1 LAFTRRHLLHGGAL
15 IAAAPAIKVLTG
27 ASPIEVARAQTA
39 PADLKWRHG
48 LSLFGEVK
56 YPEGFKH
63 FDYVNA
69 DAPKGGTV
77 RQIALGTFDN
87 FNMVV
92 SGVKGSI
99 AGAVGL
105 IYEPLTLPS

>member
-1 LAFTRRHLLHGGAL
+1 MAFTRRHLLHGGAL

-63 FDYVNA
+63 FDYVYA

-92 SGVKGSI
+92 SGV
-99 AGAVGL
+99 
-105 IYEPLTLPS
+105 